1 MNERKHKTCVFLLF
15 QKKMFPKLPK
25 NLWSAFNAH
34 MTKDYKYT
42 SKYDVLLFDAVTTN
56 IGNGYHADNGDFIAQ
71 ETGVYVFTW
80 TTRENGDCLST
91 TELIVNHE
99 KRGVVPMHS
108 LHYGTPFHAT
118 GVVVT
123 RVNAGDSIIYISKT
137 PKYGPC
143 NYKESVTVQLS
154 SFAGWK
160 LS

>member
-1 MNERKHKTCVFLLF
+1 MCISTFSE
-15 QKKMFPKLPK
+15 K
-25 NLWSAFNAH
+25 NVPQTTQEPVITSTFKAFNAH

-99 KRGVVPMHS
+99 KRGDVPMHS

-123 RVNAGDSIIYISKT
+123 RVNAGDSIYISKT